1 MSDGMKLAAVGDEET
16 ITWLRLAGIR
26 EVYQIDDVQEA
37 FPTFKQLIRRKDIAV
52 IFTTPEIMRHE
63 SLADLLKEAARQT
76 YPIILELP
84 SLEEIEEEEGAD
96 PIREMVKYAIGV
108 DIF

>member
-1 MSDGMKLAAVGDEET
+1 MKLAAVGDEET

-26 EVYQIDDVQEA
+26 EVYQIDDVNDA
-37 FPTFKQLIRRKDIAV
+37 FSTFRQLIKRKDIAV
-52 IFTTPEIMRHE
+52 IFTTPEIIRHD
-63 SLADLLKEAARQT
+63 SLKDLLKEAARQT

-84 SLEEIEEEEGAD
+84 SVEEIEEEGAD
-96 PIREMVKYAIGV
+96 PIREMIKYAIGV

>member
-1 MSDGMKLAAVGDEET
+1 MKLVAVGDEET
-16 ITWLRLAGIR
+16 ITWLRLAGIT
-26 EVYQIDDVQEA
+26 EVYQVDDSKEA

-63 SLADLLKEAARQT
+63 SLKDLLKEAARQT

-84 SLEEIEEEEGAD
+84 TMEEAEAEEGAD
-96 PIREMVKYAIGV
+96 PIREMIKYAIGV